1 MSLKNSDFIRK
12 QTTVRPEFILPNCLD
27 GRGGAEAFGDE
38 GLLSPSTIAVLL
50 KKGSIRVSARS
61 SLKSESE
68 TLRPRIRVSRVVSC
82 SVLSRRRALCVAAR
96 AEGDGGRGAGFI
108 A

>member
-1 MSLKNSDFIRK
+1 M
-12 QTTVRPEFILPNCLD
+12 TVRTEFILPNCLD
-27 GRGGAEAFGDE
+27 GRGGAEACGDE
-38 GLLSPSTIAVLL
+38 GLLCPSGMAALL
-50 KKGSIRVSARS
+50 KKGSICDSVRS
-61 SLKSESE
+61 SLKFESVILKPK
-68 TLRPRIRVSRVVSC
+68 TRVSREVSC